1 MGLELNETFT
11 TIGSEDIYTIDSY
24 RLEDTQHIGAR
35 GYHNTLVSK
44 DPVVRNFVMT
54 PGEANHLIEDCSFI
68 QSRLAAA
75 DCTLLVKNSSTSH
88 SADGTKVG
96 DGGVVSLRKSAVVFD
111 IIP

>member
-1 MGLELNETFT
+1 
-11 TIGSEDIYTIDSY
+11 
-24 RLEDTQHIGAR
+24 
-35 GYHNTLVSK
+35 
-44 DPVVRNFVMT
+44 VVRNFIMA
-54 PGEANHLIEDCSFI
+54 PGEANLMIEDCSFI

-96 DGGVVSLRKSAVVFD
+96 DGGAVSLRKAAVVFG